1 MTKIVITGHTSFCN
15 RGNEV
20 LVRSTIDLL
29 GKYIPDASF
38 TIFSQTSQT
47 PEKDGR
53 IFNSDYTKVSFV
65 PLNYNPAVY
74 YRKGR
79 IWYIMQRY
87 LGLGLRNFL
96 RVDNESYREIKAC
109 DLLIVSGGDLLSG
122 YGFDALRIHAHLAL
136 VAAALKK
143 PVVIFAHSLNPFGSP
158 QEYKFAKFFF
168 NQVSLI
174 TVREQI
180 SYDYLKQMTISTPI
194 HLAADPAFWLL
205 PAPISRVEEI
215 LAKEEIPTRDNLV
228 GISASAG
235 MAWYTEGEYENYIS
249 ALAAF
254 ADHIIEKH
262 GLPVIFISHVIGPN
276 QFGGDDRLTA
286 NMVIA
291 KMKHQQGAYPIHG
304 EYNCMELKGLIGRCD
319 LFVGS
324 RMHTTV
330 SSTSMLIPTIGLAYS
345 VKAHGVLGELIHS
358 RSVVKDVEGLTSKQL
373 ILMSEDLLSNH
384 DSVVEELAQ
393 NLPIV
398 KEKALVTPRLAAQL
412 II

>member
-29 GKYIPDASF
+29 VKYIPDASF
-38 TIFSQTSQT
+38 TVFSQT
-47 PEKDGR
+47 PEKDGH
-53 IFNSDYTKVSFV
+53 IFNSDYTKISFV

-87 LGLGLRNFL
+87 LGFGLRNFL

-168 NQVSLI
+168 DQVSFI
-174 TVREQI
+174 SAREQI
-180 SYDYLKQMTISTPI
+180 SYDYLKQMTLNTPI

-205 PAPISRVEEI
+205 PAPILRVEEI

-249 ALAAF
+249 ALAQF

-262 GLPVIFISHVIGPN
+262 GFPVIFISHVIGPN

-291 KMKHQQGAYPIHG
+291 KMKHRQGAYPIHG
-304 EYNCMELKGLIGRCD
+304 EYNCMELKGLIGRCY

-345 VKAHGVLGELIHS
+345 VKAHGVLRELIHS
-358 RSVVKDVEGLTSKQL
+358 RSVVIDVEGLTSKQL

-398 KEKALVTPRLAAQL
+398 KEKAMVTPRLAAQL